1 MFPSSIAVRQWLI
14 NLGYS
19 VLLNQTPLISNGS
32 VKSFQRAY
40 NKVSL
45 ATPNANM
52 GTLLVDGTAG
62 KMTLRGIEVA
72 FEMTK
77 SNQKAWANIVKDS

>member
-1 MFPSSIAVRQWLI
+1 
-14 NLGYS
+14 
-19 VLLNQTPLISNGS
+19 
-32 VKSFQRAY
+32 
-40 NKVSL
+40 
-45 ATPNANM
+45 
-52 GTLLVDGTAG
+52 VDGTAG